1 MRDDYKY
8 PYRVTTRTEERELND
23 ILYGLIGLPFILPFI
38 VVDYVV
44 LFILKPFSLNT
55 NWKTFFVFTVYIV
68 LIGLLLNYLGWLTPI
83 LKFLSL
89 VWYYFMKAF
98 S

>member
-8 PYRVTTRTEERELND
+8 PYRVTTRKEERELND
-23 ILYGLIGLPFILPFI
+23 ILYGLISLPFILPFI
-38 VVDYVV
+38 IVDYVV
-44 LFILKPFSLNT
+44 LFILKPFSLST
-55 NWKTFFVFTVYIV
+55 NWKMFFVFTVYII